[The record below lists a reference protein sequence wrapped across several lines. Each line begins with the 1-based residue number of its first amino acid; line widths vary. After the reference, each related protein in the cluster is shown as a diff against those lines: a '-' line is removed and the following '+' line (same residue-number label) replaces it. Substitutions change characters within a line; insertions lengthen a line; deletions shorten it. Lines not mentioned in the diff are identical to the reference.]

1 MEETLALSNSIFH
14 ILSPKHTHTHTHTL
28 VEMLGD
34 SWKRKLN
41 STNKSS
47 RWFKVTAQIHA
58 SVGIYL
64 KN

>member
-1 MEETLALSNSIFH
+1 MEETLALSNSTFH
-14 ILSPKHTHTHTHTL
+14 TLSPKHTHT

-41 STNKSS
+41 FINKSS

-58 SVGIYL
+58 SVGKYL

>member
-1 MEETLALSNSIFH
+1 MEETLALSNCTFH
-14 ILSPKHTHTHTHTL
+14 TLSPKHTHTHT
-28 VEMLGD
+28 VEMHGD

-41 STNKSS
+41 FINKSS
-47 RWFKVTAQIHA
+47 RWFKITAKMYA